1 MSAARLTAARL
12 QRLAAELPNRYTLP
26 LLHLSRARVLSG
38 GQLDR
43 LLRQP
48 DTAPKAASR
57 ARQRAMTHLIGLGL
71 VTRLDRR
78 IGGVRA
84 GSAGYVHVLTPA
96 GYKLAAILTGQQLPG
111 PVRRFRAPGPMFVA
125 HALDI
130 AEIYVQLTE
139 SSHARGFRVAT
150 FVTEPATWWPIG
162 NGGHLRPDA
171 YTALA
176 VPTHRDV
183 WWLEVDRD
191 TESLPRLRDKFRDY
205 LDHATYNGTGP
216 DGAPP
221 RVLFTTP
228 SQERADA
235 IRVAITNMANPD
247 VAMFTV
253 TTHKQAARLLV
264 TELHTQ
270 TPEIRP

>member
-1 MSAARLTAARL
+1 MTPARLTTARL
-12 QRLAAELPNRYTLP
+12 RQLAAELPDRYTVP
-26 LLHLSRARVLSG
+26 LLHLSRARVLRG

-43 LLRQP
+43 LLRHP
-48 DTAPKAASR
+48 DTASRTAER
-57 ARQRAMTHLIGLGL
+57 ARQRAMTYLCQLGL
-71 VTRLDRR
+71 VATLDRR

-84 GSAGYVHVLTPA
+84 GSAGYVHVLNPA
-96 GYKLAAILTGQQLPG
+96 GYKLAALLTGTPIPAQ
-111 PVRRFRAPGPMFVA
+111 VRRFRAPGPMFIA

-139 SSHARGFRVAT
+139 ASSKDGGFRVAA

-183 WWLEVDRD
+183 WWLEIDRD
-191 TESLPRLRDKFRDY
+191 TESIPRLRDKLRDY
-205 LDHATYNGTGP
+205 LDHATYGGTGP

-221 RVLFTTP
+221 RVLVTAPTPKRCAVISELITGLPPPAADLFVVCQHTAAAHHLTT
-228 SQERADA
+228 A
-235 IRVAITNMANPD
+235 
-247 VAMFTV
+247 
-253 TTHKQAARLLV
+253 
-264 TELHTQ
+264 LHDQ
-270 TPEIRP
+270 